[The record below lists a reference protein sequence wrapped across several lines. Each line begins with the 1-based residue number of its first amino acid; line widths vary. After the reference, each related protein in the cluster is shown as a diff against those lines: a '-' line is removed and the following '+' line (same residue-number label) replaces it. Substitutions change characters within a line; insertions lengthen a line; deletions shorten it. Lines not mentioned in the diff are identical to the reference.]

1 MVKLET
7 LQIGELHMM
16 EEVVANEGGEE
27 EEDGII
33 SFCKLQHMELVDFL
47 NLISFSSGGG
57 YIFSFPSLEHMEVK
71 GCPKM
76 KIYLPAL

>member
-27 EEDGII
+27 AEDGII
-33 SFCKLQHMELVDFL
+33 SFCKLQHMKLVDLL
-47 NLISFSSGGG
+47 NLISFS
-57 YIFSFPSLEHMEVK
+57 
-71 GCPKM
+71 
-76 KIYLPAL
+76 